1 MCPGARARDGRVGGL
16 RRDRLLRARGD
27 VPRGSE
33 TMVTCRVP
41 ASRPDRGRAPGRA
54 VWAPGHRGSRARD
67 PASDAARPRRDQH
80 LRSITPASPLPPTR
94 AGIRAERSALFS
106 DDWPRRDG
114 TSEKV
119 LQFRTRE
126 KANPRGQSSG
136 VGNDVYDGWSV
147 RYSIVCASSRTFS
160 SIEHEVPP
168 RSAKGPARTN
178 NAETN
183 ILDPA
188 TTTATSSRVRGT
200 RVGSETG

>member
-1 MCPGARARDGRVGGL
+1 VYPGARARDGRVGGF
-16 RRDRLLRARGD
+16 RRDRLPRARGD

-54 VWAPGHRGSRARD
+54 VWAPGRRGSRARD

-106 DDWPRRDG
+106 ERCCSPRRDG

-119 LQFRTRE
+119 LQFGTRE
-126 KANPRGQSSG
+126 KANPRGQSS
-136 VGNDVYDGWSV
+136 
-147 RYSIVCASSRTFS
+147 ASKRRGRFEIPSYVHLVSPHFRRS
-160 SIEHEVPP
+160 NMRCLPVP
-168 RSAKGPARTN
+168 RKAARTN